1 VGTSGHLSGYPTN
14 QELVQ
19 LHAAERAAKGITG
32 EPTPRSWPRNEK
44 IGVVVKIEQT
54 PGRRLATLA
63 QPVGLGPVIP

>member
-1 VGTSGHLSGYPTN
+1 
-14 QELVQ
+14 VQ